1 VPIPG
6 YLPSAHAI
14 REIYYN
20 LDLNASP
27 QVTNILFL
35 ISDQPVQWV
44 GTRYIAKLALEMR
57 WNETGGGFKQIAGE
71 RIPTI
76 PSGVLQDT
84 DTQWVL
90 WWENFSSPDGSSTL
104 QLRASRQLPKDEWI
118 QIAAS
123 TPRTMPI
130 SPVVPDRTTP
140 AQTATPSPSPVT
152 VPH

>member
-35 ISDQPVQWV
+35 I
-44 GTRYIAKLALEMR
+44 EMR